1 MSLTA
6 AFSLCQFIAFYCFKC
21 HSVPG
26 SLSMPE
32 KVAQQDSIP
41 VRQQTNRVNLPSVY
55 VFSYFPFG
63 FESRMWDLIVSVP
76 DHCLSFYLLPCKTSR
91 GKCLTEENEILNRW
105 TEYCSDLYN
114 YYNYET
120 EGDPMVLDCPQ
131 IPDAEHQ
138 PILREEMEAA
148 VKAPLKIGKS
158 AGVDNIPAE
167 LVHAGWEAMIDILT
181 TICNKI

>member
-1 MSLTA
+1 
-6 AFSLCQFIAFYCFKC
+6 
-21 HSVPG
+21 
-26 SLSMPE
+26 MPE

-105 TEYCSDLYN
+105 TEYCSDFYN

-120 EGDPMVLDCPQ
+120 EGDPMV
-131 IPDAEHQ
+131 
-138 PILREEMEAA
+138 
-148 VKAPLKIGKS
+148 GSS
-158 AGVDNIPAE
+158 ARNTCSISRIST
-167 LVHAGWEAMIDILT
+167 MSS
-181 TICNKI
+181 